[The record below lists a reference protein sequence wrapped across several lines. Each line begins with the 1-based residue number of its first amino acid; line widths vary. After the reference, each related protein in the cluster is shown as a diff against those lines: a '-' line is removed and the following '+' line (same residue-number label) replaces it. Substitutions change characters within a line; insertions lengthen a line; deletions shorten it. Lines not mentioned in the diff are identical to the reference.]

1 MQVKRFEIWVA
12 DLNPQ
17 LGTEPGKTRPVL
29 VVQTN
34 LLNKIPHP
42 STIICPLTTN
52 IQKESEILRVHI
64 KKGTAN
70 LNENCDIMID
80 QVRAIDN
87 KRLLKKLGE
96 LPESLSIKVKGKPGY
111 HSGFKL
117 KHSAQQVGICHWRS
131 VPREISD

>member
-1 MQVKRFEIWVA
+1 MQVKRFEIWLA
-12 DLNPQ
+12 DLSPQ
-17 LGTEPGKTRPVL
+17 IGTEPIKTRPVL

-34 LLNKIPHP
+34 LLNNLPHP

-52 IQKESEILRVHI
+52 VEKKAEILRVHI

-87 KRLLKKLGE
+87 NRLVKKIGE
-96 LPESLSIKVKGKPGY
+96 LPESSSTKVKEN
-111 HSGFKL
+111 L
-117 KHSAQQVGICHWRS
+117 AI
-131 VPREISD
+131 ILDLN

>member
-17 LGTEPGKTRPVL
+17 IGTEPGKTRPVL

-34 LLNKIPHP
+34 LLNKLPHP
-42 STIICPLTTN
+42 STIICPLTTI

-64 KKGTAN
+64 EKGTAN
-70 LNENCDIMID
+70 LIENCDIMID

-96 LPESLSIKVKGKPGY
+96 LPENLSNEVTENLAII
-111 HSGFKL
+111 L
-117 KHSAQQVGICHWRS
+117 
-131 VPREISD
+131 DLN